1 MTPEPALPVNK
12 TVGFSQSRRTFDVAA
27 FILARM
33 KSTKLIVSVALLV
46 LLAVFFGF
54 SGHPPPASKTPA
66 VAMSRS
72 AAPAAAHPV
81 AESPESLPDPGP
93 LTMTAAEALQEPRQP
108 DLAKVRAFNDWAA
121 RWQAADPVGR
131 EAMRTEG
138 LKLAIERRPEMKAL
152 IVTNPRM
159 ALDHAVP
166 RVILQDLPAEIA
178 ARLEKPVSA
187 TGDLNVYR
195 GKPQGPV
202 APGTEL
208 TLRYFETPDG
218 SSYKARVPSELET
231 LNSKPGV
238 PLRGVAID
246 REMAVAS
253 NSVRSLERGERIPR
267 NAKVEAFCPVSKTRT
282 PEPVPGEPVTD
293 ETPTVEIGERIIRL
307 CNGSHVRVLED
318 ETSQFLMATGN
329 PGAGFFYDTH
339 PGTSAKAI
347 GDFRCLYIRITYP
360 DQLKAPNTEDRA
372 HSDMRDVSRFFLENS
387 FGRMTTT
394 STVTPVITLPYSQAW
409 YIAKDSE
416 VDGLGLVHSHARAEA
431 RKLGYDSN
439 QFTCTIVRVNG
450 GPRLSGISWGGGNSV
465 WVTWN
470 GMDVLNHECGHSLGR
485 NHANFWETSDGSA
498 IGIGTNKEYGNG
510 FDVMGGGGGFPAH
523 YNTKSKRDLGWL
535 DDSYVHRPSASPTA
549 SGVYRLY
556 AYDQPQLE
564 TGKRYALRV
573 EKDAQRRFY
582 LEYHP
587 AYNTSLANS
596 VLMIVDGLG
605 SNCGHLIDT
614 TPGSA
619 GGKGDAGITVGRTFS
634 DFESDIHFT
643 VLSKN
648 ATTPPSMDVAYQRG
662 PFPGNRPPTLS
673 LAASAT
679 TISTGASI
687 TFTATAADPDNDTLA
702 YHWDF
707 NDGVVSTNTPVFT
720 RTFASTD
727 QMTVH
732 CTVSDMKGGSARSHV
747 VVNVGNHGRGI
758 VTGRI
763 TYDGQP
769 LAGVRVTSDNSK
781 YCFTDSNGNYSISDL
796 TSGARTLTATLA
808 GYTFTPAFT
817 NPVTAVANST
827 VPAADWNAASVPEV
841 SITATDTVEGGAA
854 GNFILTRTGDTSAAL
869 DVTVAPV
876 SGLATKTT
884 DYTFSPDYVA
894 SGSLYKFTIPAGQAA
909 LTVNVAAVND
919 ALQEGPETVKLQL
932 SVGEYQV
939 RSSGVAIL
947 TIADD
952 DTTLPVV
959 SAAATDLYASET
971 PGDNGAFTIS
981 RTGPTAAAL
990 DVAVAWSGTAAN
1002 GTDCTLLPTTV
1013 QIPAGQASVTLA
1025 VGAINDSFVEGLEDV
1040 ILTISSNA
1048 AYIRDTTAQTATVTI
1063 TDDDVPVVSVTAS
1076 DANASEANRDPGL
1089 LLITRSGPTTAPLT
1103 VYYGVSGSALHGT
1116 DYQALTGQ
1124 VVIPAGATSV
1134 PVVITPYDDEL
1145 GEGDPETVTLNLT
1158 TYNGIYQLGTAYS
1171 ATVNL
1176 ADNDDLPV
1184 ISVRANTTA
1193 AEPSTNGSF
1202 IIRALGSATG
1212 NITVNYTL
1220 SGTATAG
1227 SDFTAPTGSVTLS
1240 AASANEVTVNIPV
1253 LDDSLAEDTETVVI
1267 TLTPAAGY
1275 RIFNDGSATL
1285 RLEDEDSGDRV
1296 MVSAWHDSV
1305 AEASTAD
1312 TGKFYF
1318 SRKNTTGDLTVAYA
1332 IGGNA
1337 INGSD
1342 YAPLSGTITIPDGA
1356 SGADLVITPVNDTLP
1371 EGTETVTL
1379 TVLAGP
1385 GYGVDIPS
1393 SATLYIA
1400 DNETL
1405 PVSVGYQTATG
1416 STTEAPGALGEYR
1429 DIAVTLSAPSTEAVT
1444 VEYTSGGGTAAG
1456 DDIDWTFVDTA
1467 NSPIPG
1473 GTLVF
1478 PPGTTSQ
1485 TVRIKI
1491 RNDGIAEG
1499 NETIILDLNNARFAR
1514 ISSTLEKHT
1523 LTVSDANNPPARV
1536 RFVVAASTRSE
1547 GDGTEPLLMAVLDRP
1562 LTTTATVNYSASGT
1576 ASAGSD
1582 YTLASGPLVFAAG
1595 ETVKLLPFSLL
1606 TDGVPELAE
1615 TVAITLTDPSNSVL
1629 GTPATHTL
1637 TITDSNRPSV
1647 TIAGPALAGE
1657 SAGTL
1662 DFTFSRPGP
1671 TTLPLEVFFTTS
1683 GTAVAPDDFALPP
1696 ASVTI
1701 PAGAS
1706 SAILPILLI
1715 NDATEEPDETLVLTI
1730 SSNANYDLGPVS
1742 QATTTLIDDDA
1753 PPVITITSPV
1763 RSEVAIPTGVG
1774 LMIVAEATRET
1785 PGGSVAVPI
1794 VWSSLSGP
1802 GTVTFESASAT
1813 STAATFSAP
1822 GTYLLQA
1829 SAAHNASSVT
1839 EMLTVQVGQVLT
1851 AQTIGTTS
1859 AAGSWSE
1866 ADSVPASLAGGTLTL
1881 TGAGSGLSSTGTS
1894 DGFYFLAAPRSG
1906 DFDLSVR
1913 VASLINPGGSN
1924 SCRIGLMA
1932 RASTATNA
1940 PYAFTHYRGNG
1951 VHSYQARLT
1960 AGSAP
1965 YSSTGSTG
1973 YTLPRY
1979 LRLVRSGDN
1988 FTAYQSPD
1996 GTTWSQRGSTQS
2008 IPAMGPAPLVG
2019 LAITSAVTVTA
2030 STAVFDQANFHL
2042 PTNIGPAVNAGPALS
2057 GSGPWSLDATVSD
2070 DARPEPLTTL
2080 WQPGG
2085 GMNFTNS
2092 ASPDTAVSF
2101 DKSGSYL
2108 LRLTATDGAIIT
2120 FDDTTANVITGSP
2133 LLAWRN
2139 LHFGTS
2145 DGTGDAANL
2154 ADSDGDG
2161 LENLI
2166 EYALL
2171 TSPTQSNPSPFTI
2184 ASVPGQ
2190 ITLTLG
2196 RDPSRNDV
2204 SVFIESTS
2212 TLTRA
2217 WSTIASSAAGGPFT
2231 TSVPEATVAESATQ
2245 PVAVSI
2251 ALDTSAAPPTRFFRV
2266 RVEST
2271 VP

>member
-1 MTPEPALPVNK
+1 MKPTKPLVL
-12 TVGFSQSRRTFDVAA
+12 AA
-27 FILARM
+27 
-33 KSTKLIVSVALLV
+33 LV
-46 LLAVFFGF
+46 LLLAAVHFGMP
-54 SGHPPPASKTPA
+54 GHRLP
-66 VAMSRS
+66 S
-72 AAPAAAHPV
+72 AAPAASASPP
-81 AESPESLPDPGP
+81 AAPAAARPAAPASPESPRDGGP
-93 LTMTAAEALQEPRQP
+93 LTLTAAAALQEPRQP
-108 DLAKVRAFNDWAA
+108 DLAKVIAFNDWAA
-121 RWQAADPVGR
+121 GWMAADPARR
-131 EAMRTEG
+131 ETMRTEG
-138 LKLAIERRPEMKAL
+138 LKLAGERRPEMKAL

-178 ARLEKPVSA
+178 AQLEKPVSA

-195 GKPQGPV
+195 GKPEGPV

-218 SSYKARVPSELET
+218 SSYKARVSSELET
-231 LNSKPGV
+231 VNSKQGV
-238 PLRGVAID
+238 PLRGIAID

-267 NAKVEAFCPVSKTRT
+267 NAKVEAFCPVSKTTT
-282 PEPVPGEPVTD
+282 PEPAPEEPVSD
-293 ETPTVEIGERIIRL
+293 ETPTVEIGERVIRL

-318 ETSQFLMATGN
+318 ESSQFLMATGN

-347 GDFRCLYIRITYP
+347 GNFRCLYIRITYP

-485 NHANFWETSDGSA
+485 NHANFWQTSDGSA
-498 IGIGTNKEYGNG
+498 IGVGANQEYGNS

-523 YNTKSKRDLGWL
+523 YNSKSKRDLGWL
-535 DDSYVHRPSASPTA
+535 DDPYVHRPPTSPTA

-564 TGKRYALRV
+564 AGKRYALRV

-587 AYNTSLANS
+587 AYNTNLANS
-596 VLMIVDGLG
+596 VLMILDGLG
-605 SNCGHLIDT
+605 SNCGHLVDT

-619 GGKGDAGITVGRTFS
+619 GGKGDGGIAVGRTFS

-648 ATTPPSMDVAYQRG
+648 ATTPPSMDLAYQRG

-673 LAASAT
+673 LAATAT
-679 TISTGASI
+679 TIAAGGSI

-720 RTFASTD
+720 RTFASAD
-727 QMTVH
+727 QMTVL

-763 TYDGQP
+763 TSGGQP

-781 YCFTDSNGNYSISDL
+781 YCFTDSNGDYAISDL
-796 TSGARTLTATLA
+796 TAGARTLTATLA
-808 GYTFTPAFT
+808 GYTFTPVFT
-817 NPVTAVANST
+817 NPITAVANST
-827 VPAADWNAASVPEV
+827 VPAADWTAGSVTEV
-841 SITATDTVEGGAA
+841 SLTATDAAEGGTA
-854 GNFILTRTGDTSAAL
+854 GSFVLTRGGDTSAAL

-876 SGLATKTT
+876 GGLATRTS
-884 DYTFSPDYVA
+884 DYSFSPDYVA
-894 SGSLYKFTIPAGQAA
+894 SGSLYKFTIPAGQAS

-932 SVGEYQV
+932 SVGAYQV

-959 SAAATDLYASET
+959 SAAATDFYASET
-971 PGDNGAFTIS
+971 PGDTGSIVIS
-981 RTGPTAAAL
+981 RSGPVAAAL
-990 DVAVAWSGTAAN
+990 NVAVAWSGTAAN
-1002 GTDCTLLPTTV
+1002 GTDYSSLPTTV
-1013 QIPAGQASVTLA
+1013 QIPAGQASASLTL
-1025 VGAINDSFVEGLEDV
+1025 VPVNESLVEGLEDAT
-1040 ILTISSNA
+1040 LTLSNNA
-1048 AYIRDTTAQTATVTI
+1048 AYIRDSGAQTATVTI
-1063 TDDDVPVVSVTAS
+1063 TDDDVPVVRVTAS
-1076 DANASEANRDPGL
+1076 DASASEANRDPGL

-1116 DYQALTGQ
+1116 DYQLLTGQ
-1124 VVIPAGATSV
+1124 IVIPAGATSV
-1134 PVVITPYDDEL
+1134 PIVITPYDDDL
-1145 GEGDPETVTLNLT
+1145 GEGDPETVTFNLT
-1158 TYNGIYQLGTAYS
+1158 TYNSAYQLGTAYS
-1171 ATVNL
+1171 ATVNI

-1193 AEPSTNGSF
+1193 AEPSTTGNF

-1227 SDFTAPTGSVTLS
+1227 GDFTAPSGSVTLS

-1253 LDDSLAEDTETVVI
+1253 LNDSLAEDTETVVM
-1267 TLTPAAGY
+1267 TLTPGAGY

-1285 RLEDEDSGDRV
+1285 RLEDEDAGDRV

-1305 AEASTAD
+1305 AEATTAD

-1318 SRKNTTGDLTVAYA
+1318 SRKNSTGDLTVSYA

-1342 YAPLSGTITIPDGA
+1342 YAALSGTLVIPDGA
-1356 SGADLVITPVNDTLP
+1356 SGADLVVTPANDTLV

-1379 TVLAGP
+1379 SVLAGS

-1393 SATLYIA
+1393 TATLYIG

-1405 PVSVGYQTATG
+1405 PISVGFQTATG
-1416 STTEAPGALGEYR
+1416 ATTEAPGALGEYR
-1429 DIAVTLSAPSTEAVT
+1429 DLAVTLTAASTEEVT
-1444 VEYTSGGGTAAG
+1444 VQYTSGGGTAAG
-1456 DDIDWTFVDTA
+1456 DDIDWTFVDAA
-1467 NSPIPG
+1467 NANTPIPG

-1485 TVRIKI
+1485 TVRIKV
-1491 RNDGIAEG
+1491 RNDGVAEG
-1499 NETIILDLNNARFAR
+1499 NETIILDLNNARHAR
-1514 ISSTLEKHT
+1514 LSSTLEKHT
-1523 LTVSDANNPPARV
+1523 LTLSDANDPPARV
-1536 RFVVAASTRSE
+1536 RFVVAASTRGE

-1562 LTTTATVNYSASGT
+1562 LATTATVNYSASGT

-1582 YTLASGPLVFAAG
+1582 YTLAPGPLVFAAG

-1615 TVAITLTDPSNSVL
+1615 TVAITLADPSNSVL

-1637 TITDSNRPSV
+1637 TISDSNRPSV
-1647 TIAGPALAGE
+1647 TLAGPAQVTE
-1657 SAGTL
+1657 SDGTVE
-1662 DFTFSRPGP
+1662 FTISRPGA

-1683 GTAVAPDDFALPP
+1683 GTAVTPDDFALPP

-1701 PAGAS
+1701 PAGEAS
-1706 SAILPILLI
+1706 APLLI
-1715 NDATEEPDETLVLTI
+1715 HLADDANEEADETLVLAV
-1730 SSNANYDLGPVS
+1730 SSDANYDLGPVN
-1742 QATTTLIDDDA
+1742 QATTTLVDDDA
-1753 PPVITITSPV
+1753 PPVIAISSPV
-1763 RSEVAIPTGVG
+1763 RSEIAILNGVG
-1774 LMIVAEATRET
+1774 LMLVAEATRET
-1785 PGGSVAVPI
+1785 PGGSVSVPV
-1794 VWSSLSGP
+1794 VWSSLAGP
-1802 GTVTFESASAT
+1802 GTVAFESTSAT

-1822 GTYLLQA
+1822 GEYRLQA
-1829 SAAHNASSVT
+1829 GATHNTASVT
-1839 EMLTVQVGQVLT
+1839 RVLTVQVGQVLT
-1851 AQTIGTTS
+1851 ARTIGTTT

-1866 ADSVPASLAGGTLTL
+1866 TDSVPASLAGGTLTL
-1881 TGAGSGLSSTGTS
+1881 GGAGSGLSSNGTS
-1894 DGFYFLAAPRSG
+1894 DGFYFLAAPRTG

-1913 VASLINPGGSN
+1913 LASLSNPGASN

-1932 RASTATNA
+1932 RASAATNA
-1940 PYAFTHYRGNG
+1940 PYAFTHFRGNG
-1951 VHSYQARLT
+1951 IHSYQARLT

-1965 YSSTGSTG
+1965 YTSASSTQ
-1973 YTLPRY
+1973 YVMPQY
-1979 LRLVRSGDN
+1979 LRLVRSGDS
-1988 FTAYQSPD
+1988 FSAYHSADGITWAQR
-1996 GTTWSQRGSTQS
+1996 GTTQT

-2019 LAITSAVTVTA
+2019 LAITSAVTATA
-2030 STAVFDQANFHL
+2030 STAVFDRANFHL
-2042 PTNIGPAVNAGPALS
+2042 PTNIGPDVNAGAALS

-2070 DARPEPLTTL
+2070 DSRPAGLATL
-2080 WQPGG
+2080 WQPEGG
-2085 GMNFTNS
+2085 VNFTNP
-2092 ASPDTAVSF
+2092 ANPDTAVSF
-2101 DKSGSYL
+2101 DASGTYR
-2108 LRLTATDGAIIT
+2108 LRLTASDGAITT
-2120 FDDTTANVITGSP
+2120 FDDTSASITAGSP
-2133 LLAWRN
+2133 LLAWREF
-2139 LHFGTS
+2139 HFGTAEVN
-2145 DGTGDAANL
+2145 GDAANL
-2154 ADSDGDG
+2154 ADKDGDG
-2161 LENLI
+2161 LENLV

-2171 TSPTQSNPSPFTI
+2171 SVPTEPNPSPFTL
-2184 ASVPGQ
+2184 AATPGQ
-2190 ITLTLG
+2190 LTLSLL
-2196 RDPSRNDV
+2196 RDPARNDV
-2204 SVFIESTS
+2204 SVLIESTT
-2212 TLTRA
+2212 TLTGG
-2217 WSTIASSAAGGPFT
+2217 WSTIARSTAGGAFT
-2231 TSVPEATVAESATQ
+2231 ALVPEVAVAEAGTN
-2245 PVAVSI
+2245 PVAVQ
-2251 ALDTSAAPPTRFFRV
+2251 LTVNPQGGPPARFFRV
-2266 RVEST
+2266 RVET
-2271 VP
+2271 DVP

>member
-1 MTPEPALPVNK
+1 
-12 TVGFSQSRRTFDVAA
+12 
-27 FILARM
+27 M
-33 KSTKLIVSVALLV
+33 KSTKLIVSAALLV
-46 LLAVFFGF
+46 LLAAIFGF
-54 SGHPPPASKTPA
+54 SSHPLPTSESPAVSASSPASTAA
-66 VAMSRS
+66 VPPH
-72 AAPAAAHPV
+72 APG
-81 AESPESLPDPGP
+81 SLESLPDPGP
-93 LTMTAAEALQEPRQP
+93 LTLTAADALQHPRQP
-108 DLAKVRAFNDWAA
+108 DLAKVIAFNDWAA
-121 RWQAADPVGR
+121 RWQTADPIGR
-131 EAMRTEG
+131 EAMRAEG
-138 LKLAIERRPEMKAL
+138 LILATERRPEMKAL

-195 GKPQGPV
+195 GRPEGPL

-246 REMAVAS
+246 REMAVAA

-267 NAKVEAFCPVSKTRT
+267 NAKVEAFCPVSKTST
-282 PEPVPGEPVTD
+282 PEPAPQEPVTD
-293 ETPTVEIGERIIRL
+293 ETPTVEIGGRIIRL

-394 STVTPVITLPYSQAW
+394 TTVTPVITLPYSQAW
-409 YIAKDSE
+409 YIAKDDE

-498 IGIGTNKEYGNG
+498 IGVGVNKEYGNG

-535 DDSYVHRPSASPTA
+535 DDSYVHRPTTSPTA

-596 VLMIVDGLG
+596 VLMILDGLG

-648 ATTPPSMDVAYQRG
+648 STTPPSMDIAYQRG
-662 PFPGNRPPTLS
+662 PFPGNRPPSLS

-720 RTFASTD
+720 RTFTSTD

-763 TYDGQP
+763 TRDGQP

-781 YCFTDSNGNYSISDL
+781 YCFTNSNGDYAISDL
-796 TSGARTLTATLA
+796 TAGARTLTATLA
-808 GYTFTPAFT
+808 GYTFTPSFT
-817 NPVTAVANST
+817 NPITAVANST
-827 VPAADWNAASVPEV
+827 VPAADWTATSVTEV
-841 SITATDTVEGGAA
+841 SITATDAAEGGAA
-854 GNFILTRTGDTSAAL
+854 GNFILTRSGDTSAAL
-869 DVTVAPV
+869 DVNVAPV
-876 SGLATKTT
+876 SGLATRTT
-884 DYTFSPDYVA
+884 DYSFSPDYVA
-894 SGSLYKFTIPAGQAA
+894 SGSLYKFTIPAGQAS

-919 ALQEGPETVKLQL
+919 SLQEGPETVKLQL
-932 SVGEYQV
+932 SVGDYQV

-952 DTTLPVV
+952 DSTLPVV
-959 SAAATDLYASET
+959 SAAATDFYASET
-971 PGDNGAFTIS
+971 PGDNGTFAIS
-981 RTGPTAAAL
+981 RTGSTAAAL
-990 DVAVAWSGTAAN
+990 NVAVAWSGTAAN
-1002 GTDCTLLPTTV
+1002 GTDYTSLPTTV
-1013 QIPAGQASVTLA
+1013 QIPAGQSSTTLTLT
-1025 VGAINDSFVEGLEDV
+1025 AINESLVEGLEDAT
-1040 ILTISSNA
+1040 LTLSNNA
-1048 AYIRDTTAQTATVTI
+1048 AYIRDTSAQSATVTI

-1076 DANASEANRDPGL
+1076 DANASEASRDPGL

-1116 DYQALTGQ
+1116 DYQALTGEI
-1124 VVIPAGATSV
+1124 VIPAGATSV
-1134 PVVITPYDDEL
+1134 PVVITPYDDDL

-1158 TYNGIYQLGTAYS
+1158 TFNGVYQLGTAYS

-1176 ADNDDLPV
+1176 ADNDDLPM

-1193 AEPSTNGSF
+1193 AEPSTTGSF

-1253 LDDSLAEDTETVVI
+1253 LDDSLAEDTETVVM
-1267 TLTPAAGY
+1267 TLTPGAGY

-1305 AEASTAD
+1305 AEATTAD

-1318 SRKNTTGDLTVAYA
+1318 SRKKTTGDLTVSYA
-1332 IGGNA
+1332 IGGTA
-1337 INGSD
+1337 INGTD
-1342 YAPLSGTITIPDGA
+1342 YTTLSGNITIPDGA

-1371 EGTETVTL
+1371 EGTETVTF

-1385 GYGVDIPS
+1385 GYSVDIPS

-1416 STTEAPGALGEYR
+1416 TTTEAPGALGEFR

-1456 DDIDWTFVDTA
+1456 DDIDWTFVDAA
-1467 NSPIPG
+1467 NANTPIPG
-1473 GTLVF
+1473 GILVF

-1485 TVRIKI
+1485 TVRIKV
-1491 RNDGIAEG
+1491 RDDGVAEG

-1562 LTTTATVNYSASGT
+1562 LATTATVNYSASGT

-1582 YTLASGPLVFAAG
+1582 FTLAPGPLVFAAG

-1647 TIAGPALAGE
+1647 TLAGPALASE

-1706 SAILPILLI
+1706 SATLPITLAD
-1715 NDATEEPDETLVLTI
+1715 DATEEPDETLVLTI
-1730 SSNANYDLGPVS
+1730 SSNANYDLGPVI

-1774 LMIVAEATRET
+1774 LMIVAQATRET
-1785 PGGSVAVPI
+1785 PGGSVAVPV
-1794 VWSSLSGP
+1794 VWSTLSGP
-1802 GTVTFESASAT
+1802 GTVTFDSASAT

-1822 GTYLLQA
+1822 GRYQLQA
-1829 SAAHNASSVT
+1829 SAAHNATAVT
-1839 EMLTVQVGQVLT
+1839 EGLTVQVGQVLT
-1851 AQTIGTTS
+1851 AQTIGTTT

-1881 TGAGSGLSSTGTS
+1881 TGAGSGLSSSGTS

-1913 VASLINPGGSN
+1913 VASRTNPGGSN

-1940 PYAFTHYRGNG
+1940 PYAFTHFRGNG
-1951 VHSYQARLT
+1951 PHSFQARLT

-1965 YSSTGSTG
+1965 YTSTGSSS
-1973 YTLPRY
+1973 YVLPHY

-1988 FTAYQSPD
+1988 FTAYYSPD
-1996 GTTWSQRGSTQS
+1996 GITWSQRGSTQS

-2019 LAITSAVTVTA
+2019 LAITSAVTATA

-2042 PTNIGPAVNAGPALS
+2042 PTNIGPAVDAGPALS

-2070 DARPEPLTTL
+2070 DARPAPLATL

-2085 GMNFTNS
+2085 GVNFTNS
-2092 ASPDTAVSF
+2092 NSPDTAVSF
-2101 DKSGSYL
+2101 DESGSFL
-2108 LRLTATDGAIIT
+2108 LRLTASDGAITT
-2120 FDDTTANVITGSP
+2120 FDDTTANITTGSP

-2139 LHFGTS
+2139 LHFGTT

-2154 ADSDGDG
+2154 ADRDGDG

-2171 TSPTQSNPSPFTI
+2171 TSPIQSNPSPFTL

-2204 SVFIESTS
+2204 SVFIESAS
-2212 TLTRA
+2212 TLTGV
-2217 WSTIASSAAGGPFT
+2217 WSTIASSSAGGPFI
-2231 TSVPEATVAESATQ
+2231 SSAVEATVVESTTQ
-2245 PVAVSI
+2245 PRAVTI
-2251 ALDTSAAPPTRFFRV
+2251 AVDTTGGPPARFFRV

>member
-1 MTPEPALPVNK
+1 
-12 TVGFSQSRRTFDVAA
+12 
-27 FILARM
+27 M
-33 KSTKLIVSVALLV
+33 KPTKLVVSTALLL
-46 LLAVFFGF
+46 LLAVAYFGF
-54 SGHPPPASKTPA
+54 SGLTLPASEKQA
-66 VAMSRS
+66 VSTSRP
-72 AAPAAAHPV
+72 AAPATASPV
-81 AESPESLPDPGP
+81 APPSPESPRDPGP
-93 LTMTAAEALQEPRQP
+93 LTITAAEALQAPRPP
-108 DLAKVRAFNDWAA
+108 DLAKVSAFNDWAA
-121 RWQAADPVGR
+121 RWMAADPAGR
-131 EAMRTEG
+131 ETMRAEG
-138 LKLAIERRPEMKAL
+138 LKLATERRPEMKAL

-159 ALDHAVP
+159 ALDHSVA

-178 ARLEKPVSA
+178 GQLEKPVSA

-195 GKPQGPV
+195 GRPEGPV

-218 SSYKARVPSELET
+218 SSYKARVSSELET
-231 LNSKPGV
+231 VNSKQGV
-238 PLRGVAID
+238 PLRGIAID

-253 NSVRSLERGERIPR
+253 NPVRSLERGERIPR
-267 NAKVEAFCPVSKTRT
+267 NAKVEAFCPVSKTST
-282 PEPVPGEPVTD
+282 PEPAPEEPVTD

-318 ETSQFLMATGN
+318 ESSQFLMATGN

-347 GDFRCLYIRITYP
+347 GNFRCLYIRITYP

-485 NHANFWETSDGSA
+485 NHANFWQTSDGSA
-498 IGIGTNKEYGNG
+498 IGVGANQEYGNG

-523 YNTKSKRDLGWL
+523 YNSKSKRDLGWL
-535 DDSYVHRPSASPTA
+535 DDPNVHRPSASPSA
-549 SGVYRLY
+549 SGVYRIF

-587 AYNTSLANS
+587 AYSTNLANS
-596 VLMIVDGLG
+596 VLMILDGLG
-605 SNCGHLIDT
+605 SNCGHLVDT

-662 PFPGNRPPTLS
+662 PFPGNQPPTLS

-679 TISTGASI
+679 TIATGASI
-687 TFTATAADPDNDTLA
+687 TFTATAADPENDTLA

-707 NDGVVSTNTPVFT
+707 NDGIVSTNTPVFT

-727 QMTVH
+727 QMTVL
-732 CTVSDMKGGSARSHV
+732 CTVSDMKGGTARRHV

-763 TYDGQP
+763 TDGGQP
-769 LAGVRVTSDNSK
+769 VAGVRVTSDNGK
-781 YCFTDSNGNYSISDL
+781 YCFTDSNGDYAISDL
-796 TSGARTLTATLA
+796 TAGARTLTATLA

-817 NPVTAVANST
+817 NPITAVANST
-827 VPAADWNAASVPEV
+827 VPAADWTAASVTEV
-841 SITATDTVEGGAA
+841 SIAATDAAEGGAA
-854 GNFILTRTGDTSAAL
+854 GSFVLTRSGDTSAAL

-876 SGLATKTT
+876 SGLAIKTT
-884 DYTFSPDYVA
+884 DYSLSPDYVA
-894 SGSLYKFTIPAGQAA
+894 SGSLYKFTIPAGQSS

-932 SVGEYQV
+932 SVGSYQV
-939 RSSGVAIL
+939 RSSGVAIV

-959 SAAATDLYASET
+959 SAAATDFYASET
-971 PGDNGAFTIS
+971 PGDNGTFIIS
-981 RTGPTAAAL
+981 RTGSTAAAL
-990 DVAVAWSGTAAN
+990 NVAVAWSGTAAN
-1002 GTDCTLLPTTV
+1002 GTDYTSLPTTV
-1013 QIPAGQASVTLA
+1013 QIPAGQASAILTLA
-1025 VGAINDSFVEGLEDV
+1025 PINESLVEGLEDAT
-1040 ILTISSNA
+1040 LTVSNNA
-1048 AYIRDTTAQTATVTI
+1048 AYIRDTSAQTATVTI

-1076 DANASEANRDPGL
+1076 DASASETNRDPGL
-1089 LLITRSGPTTAPLT
+1089 LLITRSGPTSNPLT
-1103 VYYGVSGSALHGT
+1103 VYYGVAGSALHGT
-1116 DYQALTGQ
+1116 DYQLLTGQ
-1124 VVIPAGATSV
+1124 IVIPAGATSV
-1134 PVVITPYDDEL
+1134 PVVITPYDDDL
-1145 GEGDPETVTLNLT
+1145 GEGDPETVTFNLA
-1158 TYNGIYQLGTAYS
+1158 TYNSAYQLGTAYS
-1171 ATVNL
+1171 ATVNI
-1176 ADNDDLPV
+1176 ADNDDQPM

-1193 AEPSTNGSF
+1193 GEPSTTGNF

-1227 SDFTAPTGSVTLS
+1227 SDYTAPSGSVTLS

-1253 LDDSLAEDTETVVI
+1253 INDSLPEDTETVVM
-1267 TLTPAAGY
+1267 TLTPGAGY

-1305 AEASTAD
+1305 AEATTAD

-1318 SRKNTTGDLTVAYA
+1318 SRKNTAGDLAVSYA
-1332 IGGNA
+1332 IAGTAVNGTDYTA
-1337 INGSD
+1337 I
-1342 YAPLSGTITIPDGA
+1342 SGTITIPDGA
-1356 SGADLVITPVNDTLP
+1356 SGADLVITPVNDTLV

-1379 TVLAGP
+1379 TVLSST
-1385 GYGVDIPS
+1385 GYGVDLPS
-1393 SATLYIA
+1393 AATLYIG

-1405 PVSVGYQTATG
+1405 PISVGYQTATG
-1416 STTEAPGALGEYR
+1416 TTTEAPGALGEYR
-1429 DIAVTLSAPSTEAVT
+1429 DIAVTLTAPSADAVT

-1456 DDIDWTFVDTA
+1456 DDIDWTFVDAA
-1467 NSPIPG
+1467 NANTPIPG

-1485 TVRIKI
+1485 TVRIKV
-1491 RNDGIAEG
+1491 RNDGVAEG
-1499 NETIILDLNNARFAR
+1499 NETVILDLNHARFAR
-1514 ISSTLEKHT
+1514 LSSTLEKHT
-1523 LTVSDANNPPARV
+1523 LTISDANDPPARV
-1536 RFVVAASTRSE
+1536 RFVVAASTRGE
-1547 GDGTEPLLMAVLDRP
+1547 GAGTEPLLMAVLDRP
-1562 LTTTATVNYSASGT
+1562 LSTTATVNYSASGT
-1576 ASAGSD
+1576 ATAGSD
-1582 YTLASGPLVFAAG
+1582 YTLAPGPLTFAPG

-1606 TDGVPELAE
+1606 TDGVPEPAE
-1615 TVAITLTDPSNSVL
+1615 TVAITLADPSNSVL
-1629 GTPATHTL
+1629 GSPVTHTL
-1637 TITDSNRPSV
+1637 TITDSNRPAV
-1647 TIAGPALAGE
+1647 TLAGPTQITE
-1657 SAGTL
+1657 SDGTVE
-1662 DFTFSRPGP
+1662 FTVTRPGA
-1671 TTLPLEVFFTTS
+1671 TTLPLEIFFTTG
-1683 GTAVAPDDFALPP
+1683 GTAVAPDDFVLPP

-1701 PAGAS
+1701 PAGESTAT
-1706 SAILPILLI
+1706 LPIALT
-1715 NDATEEPDETLVLTI
+1715 DDSTEEPDETLVVTI
-1730 SSNANYDLGPVS
+1730 SPDANYDLGPVIE
-1742 QATTTLIDDDA
+1742 ATTTILDDDA
-1753 PPVITITSPV
+1753 PPVIDITSPV
-1763 RSEVAIPTGVG
+1763 RSEVAIPSGVG
-1774 LMIVAEATRET
+1774 LMLVAEATRET
-1785 PGGSVAVPI
+1785 PGGSVSVP
-1794 VWSSLSGP
+1794 VTWSSTAGP

-1813 STAATFSAP
+1813 SVAATFTVP
-1822 GTYLLQA
+1822 GEYLLQA
-1829 SAAHNASSVT
+1829 SASHNATTATESV
-1839 EMLTVQVGQVLT
+1839 TVQVGQTLT
-1851 AQTIGTTS
+1851 AQTIGTTT
-1859 AAGSWSE
+1859 AAGSWAE
-1866 ADSVPASLAGGTLTL
+1866 ADSLPASLAGGIITL
-1881 TGAGSGLSSTGTS
+1881 TGAGSGISSNGTS

-1906 DFDLSVR
+1906 DFDLTVR
-1913 VASLINPGGSN
+1913 VASRTNPGGSN

-1932 RASTATNA
+1932 RASNSSNA
-1940 PYAFTHYRGNG
+1940 PYAFTHFRGNG
-1951 VHSYQARLT
+1951 AHSFQARLT
-1960 AGSAP
+1960 AGVAP
-1965 YSSTGSTG
+1965 YTSAGSTN
-1973 YTLPRY
+1973 YVLPY
-1979 LRLVRSGDN
+1979 FLRLVRSGDN
-1988 FTAYQSPD
+1988 FSAFYSPD
-1996 GTTWSQRGSTQS
+1996 GITWSQRGTTQS

-2019 LAITSAVTVTA
+2019 LALTSAVVATP

-2042 PTNIGPAVNAGPALS
+2042 PTNIGPNVNAGAALT

-2070 DARPEPLTTL
+2070 DARPAPLATL
-2080 WQPGG
+2080 WQPEGG
-2085 GMNFTNS
+2085 VNFTNA
-2092 ASPDTAVSF
+2092 ASPDTALTF
-2101 DKSGSYL
+2101 DASGSYR
-2108 LRLTATDGAIIT
+2108 LRLTASDGAITT
-2120 FDDTTANVITGSP
+2120 FDDTTADVVVAGSP
-2133 LLAWRN
+2133 LLAWRDF
-2139 LHFGTS
+2139 HFGS
-2145 DGTGDAANL
+2145 NDGTGDAANL
-2154 ADSDGDG
+2154 ADKDLDG
-2161 LENLI
+2161 LGNLI

-2171 TSPTQSNPSPFTI
+2171 TSPTQSNPSPFTL
-2184 ASVPGQ
+2184 ARLPGQ

-2196 RDPSRNDV
+2196 RDPARSDV
-2204 SVFIESTS
+2204 SVFIEAST
-2212 TLTRA
+2212 TLTGTWTA
-2217 WSTIASSAAGGPFT
+2217 IASSSSGGAF
-2231 TSVPEATVAESATQ
+2231 VPLAPEVTIGETGSG
-2245 PVAVSI
+2245 PVAVTATVNTLSGP
-2251 ALDTSAAPPTRFFRV
+2251 TTRFFRV